1 MKMTCG
7 TIVYYENSGMEIIC
21 YKDCLQSYP
30 MHTHANH
37 VTIGHV
43 TEGEVCICHGGC
55 RCAYHAGDYFCIMPD
70 VPHAI
75 EPSGST
81 AYSMLSVC
89 ITADDAFDKSDD
101 IKGGSNRLK
110 YMILN
115 TPERPFAIRDMA
127 RSVGISPYHMIRQF
141 KASFGL
147 TPHQFQIQCRIRKA
161 QKLLERGES
170 VIGAAYAAGFCDQSH
185 LDRCFR
191 KIVGMTPNEYKSSI
205 KRLA

>member
-1 MKMTCG
+1 MICG
-7 TIVYYENSGMEIIC
+7 TIVYYQNSDMEIIC
-21 YKDCLQSYP
+21 YRDSVQSYP

-37 VTIGHV
+37 VTIGYV
-43 TEGEVCICHGGC
+43 VKGAVCICYGGWEC
-55 RCAYHAGDYFCIMPD
+55 SYHAGEYFCIMPD

-75 EPSGST
+75 EPSGGT

-89 ITADDAFDKSDD
+89 IAADKVF
-101 IKGGSNRLK
+101 GGSGDTGDCAKRLK
-110 YMILN
+110 HIILN
-115 TPERPFAIRDMA
+115 APERAFPIRDMA
-127 RSVGISPYHMIRQF
+127 RSVGTSPYHMIRQF

-170 VIGAAYAAGFCDQSH
+170 VTGAAYAAGFCDQSH

-191 KIVGMTPNEYKSSI
+191 KVVRMTPNEYKNSI
-205 KRLA
+205 KKLA